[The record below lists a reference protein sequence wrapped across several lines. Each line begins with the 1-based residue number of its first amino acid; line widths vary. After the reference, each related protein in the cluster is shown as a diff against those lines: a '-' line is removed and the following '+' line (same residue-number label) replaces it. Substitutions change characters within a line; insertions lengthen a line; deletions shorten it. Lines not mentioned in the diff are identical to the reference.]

1 VALLEIGQ
9 PDESL
14 AHLQKAIEIDPNN
27 DDTHYNLGN
36 IFLQIGRASEAL
48 AHYNGALEISPD
60 DTAALNNIAWILAT
74 WPDALTRDGTNAVDL
89 AEHADSLTRS
99 ESPIISATLAA
110 AYAEA
115 GRFADSVKTAQRTL
129 QLATAEGSLARANSI
144 RTQVEA

>member
-1 VALLEIGQ
+1 MEIGQ

-74 WPDALTRDGTNAVDL
+74 WPDALTVMARRPSIWQNA
-89 AEHADSLTRS
+89 
-99 ESPIISATLAA
+99 
-110 AYAEA
+110 
-115 GRFADSVKTAQRTL
+115 RTL
-129 QLATAEGSLARANSI
+129 
-144 RTQVEA
+144 